1 MKRPVRPVGEPAS
14 RNREGLTAASW
25 RSERRIVEKSM
36 AWIEVV
42 RLRFVVVTFVRS
54 GALN

>member
-1 MKRPVRPVGEPAS
+1 VKRPVRPVGEPAS